1 MIQVVIVF
9 TFNMSDQGASRAP
22 FVAAILAVAIGLSI
36 AGRSAERVVQVPAGG
51 DLQAAIDAA
60 APGTTIAL
68 TPGATY
74 EGNFVLRAKPGQT
87 GENPVVIKTGGGNP
101 QLPGADERVTPEHAP
116 LLAKLRSPNRQP
128 VLRTEAAAKGWR
140 LELLEIPP
148 TQDGFGDVI
157 MLGTGAA
164 SQDSLEKVPSD
175 IVLDRIYLYGHPER
189 GQKRGVALNS
199 GRTAIINSH
208 ISGIRATGQDSQ
220 AIGGWNGPGPYRI
233 ENNYLEA
240 ASENFLL
247 GGGDPRI
254 EGLVTEDVVFR
265 RNHLAKPVGWKNAGR
280 WVVKNLFQLKNAR
293 KVLVEENLMEYTWR
307 DGQVGYAIVLSPRN
321 QDGRAPWTTVQDVTI
336 RRNVIRHA
344 GGGMQI
350 IGQDSNHPS
359 GPTKGIRV
367 EDNLFYDID
376 AKQWGGT
383 GAFLLIGD
391 GPTDVVIERNTVS
404 QSGNIVMAYGGKK
417 GQPARAEGF
426 VFRGNAIRH
435 NNYGVHG
442 ADRAP
447 GRDSLDGFFPGAVFT
462 GNVIAGGRAS
472 LYPDGNRFVPADAF
486 SRLFVAP
493 EEGDFRPA
501 PGGPLAVAD
510 GPGAGAAVEAL
521 ARVVAKVA
529 RKL

>member
-1 MIQVVIVF
+1 MIF
-9 TFNMSDQGASRAP
+9 RGASRAL
-22 FVAAILAVAIGLSI
+22 FVAVAIGFAVGS
-36 AGRSAERVVQVPAGG
+36 AGPGAGAERVVQVPAGG

-60 APGTTIAL
+60 EPGTTIAL

-74 EGNFVLRAKPGQT
+74 EGNFVLRAKPGQS
-87 GENPVVIKTGGGNP
+87 GETSVVIRTAAGHSG
-101 QLPGADERVTPEHAP
+101 LPAADERITPGHAP
-116 LLAKLRSPNRQP
+116 LLAKLKSPNRQP
-128 VLRTEAAAKGWR
+128 VLRTDAGARGWR

-148 TQDGFGDVI
+148 TEDGFGDVI
-157 MLGTGAA
+157 MLGTGAS
-164 SQDSLEKVPSD
+164 SQNSLDKVPSD
-175 IVLDRIYLYGHPER
+175 LVLDRIYLYGHPER

-220 AIGGWNGPGPYRI
+220 AIAGWNGPGPYRI

-265 RNHLAKPVGWKNAGR
+265 RNHLAKPVDWKGAGR

-321 QDGRAPWTTVQDVTI
+321 QDGGAPWATVQDVTI

-376 AKQWGGT
+376 GKQWGGT

-391 GPTDVVIERNTVS
+391 GPAGVVIERNTVS
-404 QSGNIVMAYGGKK
+404 QSGNIVMAYGGRK

-447 GRDSLDGFFPGAVFT
+447 GRDSLDAFFPGAVFT

-472 LYPDGNRFVPADAF
+472 LYPDGNRFLPADAF
-486 SRLFVAP
+486 SRLFIAP
-493 EEGDFRPA
+493 EKGDFRPA
-501 PGGPLAVAD
+501 PGGALTSTG
-510 GPGAGAAVEAL
+510 GPGAGASIEPL
-521 ARVVAKVA
+521 ATLIASIA
-529 RKL
+529 RDK